1 MSDNGDYKVQA
12 SFRDGQD
19 MFNLRA
25 DSIVELNQQI
35 VEFHDIIGAIKSAQE
50 TLRAAGVVS
59 AAMSAPSP
67 AAPPPAAA
75 APVLAQPAVSAPS
88 AAPLCQHGEPA
99 KLVPPGVSK
108 SGPRAGQPYPGFYA
122 CARPNRAEQ
131 CQFKANA

>member
-1 MSDNGDYKVQA
+1 MSEDYKVQA
-12 SFRDGQD
+12 SFKDANGD

-25 DSIVELNQQI
+25 GSVEELNQQI
-35 VEFHDIIGAIKSAQE
+35 SDFHDLVGVIKSMQQ
-50 TLRAAGVVS
+50 TLRAAGTVS
-59 AAMSAPSP
+59 EAFSAPSP

>member
-1 MSDNGDYKVQA
+1 VSEDYKVQA
-12 SFRDGQD
+12 SFKDANGD

-25 DSIVELNQQI
+25 GSVEELNQQI
-35 VEFHDIIGAIKSAQE
+35 SDFHDLVGVIKSMQQ
-50 TLRAAGVVS
+50 TLRAAGTVS
-59 AAMSAPSP
+59 EAFSAPSP